1 LSVSGVAGVEVWEKG
16 LQMIFEVYQSEEV
29 SEFLDFDSIQQ
40 QSVDQVAVEE
50 LQDFPEPKTTAKG
63 LTYRSVRI
71 YAVFDLR
78 TMRRKVLRKIAC
90 SESMGG
96 GEVVLRDEKESN
108 WEPVDPGSLHEDK
121 IKALRQAEKL
131 GFW

>member
-1 LSVSGVAGVEVWEKG
+1 
-16 LQMIFEVYQSEEV
+16 MIFEVHQSEDV
-29 SEFLDFDSIQQ
+29 SEFLDFESIQQ

-50 LQDFPEPKTTAKG
+50 LQDFPAPRTTAKG
-63 LTYRSVRI
+63 LAYCSVRV

-78 TMRRKVLRKIAC
+78 TMRRKVLRKLAC
-90 SESMGG
+90 SEPMGG
-96 GEVVLRDEKESN
+96 GEVVLRDDKESN
-108 WEPVDPGSLHEDK
+108 WEPVDPGSLHEEK